1 MKIFKSQKKI
11 AFSLLLG
18 LFSSGFLILPA
29 PDAAETVKLQLK
41 WKHQFQFAGYY
52 AAIEKGY
59 YAEEGLDV
67 TLLEGKPGGNEIE
80 EVLSGRANFGVGMAD
95 VLLERLKGHES
106 GADAYLA
113 KANQDAYRK
122 TGVKNR
128 DRNTMAIFARN
139 PK

>member
-1 MKIFKSQKKI
+1 MEWRENKIPF
-11 AFSLLLG
+11 
-18 LFSSGFLILPA
+18 LFRNSVYFPIITTS
-29 PDAAETVKLQLK
+29 DAAETVILQLK

-59 YAEEGLDV
+59 YAEEGLEV
-67 TLLEGKPGGNEIE
+67 ELIEGKPGGNEIE

-95 VLLERLKGHES
+95 VLFERLKGHES

-128 DRNTMAIFARN
+128 DRNTMAIFTRN
-139 PK
+139 TK